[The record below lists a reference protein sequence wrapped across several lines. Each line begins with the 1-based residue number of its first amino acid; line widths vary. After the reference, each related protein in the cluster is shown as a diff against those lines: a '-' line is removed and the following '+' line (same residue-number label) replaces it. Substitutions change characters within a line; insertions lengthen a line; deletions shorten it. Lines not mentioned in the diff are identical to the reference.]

1 LIIVHHKERI
11 KSKCSC
17 CGAILGKRH
26 IFCPGCGKKVDQTI
40 REKVEQRHQRTI
52 PIDKDTLLLIKNYLK
67 WRRQFSYRGPLLFPS
82 IRQRGWQLIER
93 IGRRGGIPG
102 LHPHSLRHLFATRWV
117 TKGLGTKK
125 LQILLGHAII
135 ATTMAYVDTNFDQL
149 KSEYEKLWD
158 NKDDNGSA
166 E

>member
-1 LIIVHHKERI
+1 
-11 KSKCSC
+11 
-17 CGAILGKRH
+17 
-26 IFCPGCGKKVDQTI
+26 
-40 REKVEQRHQRTI
+40 
-52 PIDKDTLLLIKNYLK
+52 
-67 WRRQFSYRGPLLFPS
+67 
-82 IRQRGWQLIER
+82 
-93 IGRRGGIPG
+93 
-102 LHPHSLRHLFATRWV
+102 V